1 MATKARNVTAIIL
14 AAGESRRMGQ
24 PKIALSWGK
33 TTVLGHII
41 GMLDEG
47 GRPFGL
53 KDMIIVSGGAHQEV
67 LRILQNMPAK
77 LSLHACFNP
86 RYQEDEML
94 ISLQVGVSCLSPNC
108 QAILVALG
116 DNPQILPTTV
126 RALLEAYQTQSQ
138 PILMPSYQMHR
149 GHPWLIGH
157 SLFPEI
163 KNLQPPATMRDFFM
177 KHSDQIHYVLVDSPT
192 ILQDL
197 DTPQD
202 YERYRP

>member
-1 MATKARNVTAIIL
+1 MTTNARNVTAIIL
-14 AAGESRRMGQ
+14 AAGESRRMGK
-24 PKIALSWGK
+24 PKIALPWGN

-41 GMLDEG
+41 EILDEG
-47 GRPFGL
+47 GQAFGL

-67 LRILQNMPAK
+67 LRILQNMPSK
-77 LSLHACFNP
+77 LSLHTCFNP

-94 ISLQVGVSCLSPNC
+94 ISLQAGLSCLSPDC

-116 DNPQILPTTV
+116 DNPQILPSTV
-126 RALLEAYQTQSQ
+126 RALLEAYQTEPK

-149 GHPWLIGH
+149 GHPWIIDH

-163 KNLQPPATMRDFFM
+163 KILQPPSTMRDFFES
-177 KHSDQIHYVLVDSPT
+177 HADQIHYVLVDNPT